1 MRAFRLACIAG
12 ILFASNQVL
21 AQSAGTWSG
30 KIGYN
35 EFRPKVDSGD
45 ITGVPNGK
53 IDVGNGGSV
62 FGSAT
67 YMLTDQTSV
76 ELAFGVP
83 PKLDIVGRGT
93 IEKAG
98 KIADTKVWSPI
109 LMFQYRLG
117 SPDSLFR
124 PYIGIGGTYTKYG
137 SVALLIKRR
146 KLAENGAAPLT
157 LDGPLLPSQKIGR
170 RTTSPRRR
178 RSRTDLCGS
187 CESAQFQPAPNWR
200 TGTI

>member
-1 MRAFRLACIAG
+1 MS
-12 ILFASNQVL
+12 FA
-21 AQSAGTWSG
+21 
-30 KIGYN
+30 N
-35 EFRPKVDSGD
+35 EFRIHGNLVNDVRRGRTGGGVTTAFYVVAVDHQFRSGD
-45 ITGVPNGK
+45 NIQTTTDFIPITTYGK
-53 IDVGNGGSV
+53 QAESDLK
-62 FGSAT
+62 
-67 YMLTDQTSV
+67 Y
-76 ELAFGVP
+76 LAKGKEVAM
-83 PKLDIVGRGT
+83 RG
-93 IEKAG
+93 
-98 KIADTKVWSPI
+98 
-109 LMFQYRLG
+109 
-117 SPDSLFR
+117 
-124 PYIGIGGTYTKYG
+124 G